1 MTRYQRWRPK
11 MPGSTSLRRLK
22 LVGFIY
28 IPVRRLKDVSNRSD
42 KLTYQ
47 LRRYNDVSAWSRTF
61 ILVTKMGQ
69 FLLRTILV
77 NLLGV
82 SSGSVSLRY
91 RLVRCYNVSKTSVS
105 FRYQL
110 WRLCDVL
117 SWSVSLRYQLL
128 RRYDVSN
135 RSVSFTYQLRRRDDV
150 LAWSATSRPIC
161 IVPTVLE
168 NPGMSWNLNFV
179 LEYPGKSLIC
189 NLVFAFPIFYCCKL

>member
-1 MTRYQRWRPK
+1 

-47 LRRYNDVSAWSRTF
+47 LRRYNDVSAWSGMF

-69 FLLRTILV
+69 FLLRTISV
-77 NLLGV
+77 NFLGV
-82 SSGSVSLRY
+82 SGGSVSLRY

-110 WRLCDVL
+110 
-117 SWSVSLRYQLL
+117 
-128 RRYDVSN
+128 
-135 RSVSFTYQLRRRDDV
+135 
-150 LAWSATSRPIC
+150 
-161 IVPTVLE
+161 
-168 NPGMSWNLNFV
+168 
-179 LEYPGKSLIC
+179 
-189 NLVFAFPIFYCCKL
+189 